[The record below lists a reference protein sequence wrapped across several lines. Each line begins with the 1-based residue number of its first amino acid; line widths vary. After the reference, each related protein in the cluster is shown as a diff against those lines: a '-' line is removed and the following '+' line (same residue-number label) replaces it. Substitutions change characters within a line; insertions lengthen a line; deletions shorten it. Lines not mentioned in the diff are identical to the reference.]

1 MIHYTQVRQQE
12 LTSCPRRTWGNMKP
26 AFPGTSTLPENTG
39 LSISGSQS
47 PPITKKALDPTSR
60 SFVHKQV
67 PATTPR
73 SIPCL
78 PGPTEQLPHPI
89 NPWPSSLP
97 PTQPNTSPGKMS
109 RLLFVTGVV
118 QTPLKSKELSSMAFI
133 RRNISALLQVE
144 RAGASGLSQQSFMLL
159 PVSSF
164 C

>member
-1 MIHYTQVRQQE
+1 MVIQKPFAFNACSGSAIGATNRLILPPGEADCFTDGTTYAKSSWQMIHYTQVRQQE

-78 PGPTEQLPHPI
+78 PGPTEQLPHPT
-89 NPWPSSLP
+89 PGPQARLQPS
-97 PTQPNTSPGKMS
+97 
-109 RLLFVTGVV
+109 
-118 QTPLKSKELSSMAFI
+118 QTHHLARCHVCFL
-133 RRNISALLQVE
+133 
-144 RAGASGLSQQSFMLL
+144 
-159 PVSSF
+159 
-164 C
+164 